1 MFFLNFNMILF
12 LINVSNLPLIVVL
25 NAISA
30 KLKKN
35 SDYFHQQILN
45 EFYKGFFKNNI
56 KYN

>member
-1 MFFLNFNMILF
+1 MILF